1 MNATTLDDLVNGTYT
16 VDAVEKD
23 LVTKSKEQAREALPF
38 ERVQFENI
46 IQENKIDYM
55 EGYDNRFKRI
65 DWNVIEN
72 STKIVNGNIVPAFA
86 YYNVNKQS
94 NVCERNFNINS
105 MEDYEKV
112 AEVNKKL
119 VKHSKFRLN
128 LQNHVYHNYDDNKSA
143 LFFVPSMI
151 LGGLSI
157 IPLVS
162 HSPLWGF
169 ATAALLT
176 TFSWGVYCLNNHR
189 QTLTFNSTYTHS
201 FNGVLPNEIRNIVKN
216 ERGGF
221 DSIFL
226 VEEAYDWKIKHSE
239 EEIVTKV
246 PRNVD
251 PILVGFKNER
261 AFVLAKFDVS
271 PLEQHLLSEFSA

>member
-16 VDAVEKD
+16 VDSVEKD
-23 LVTKSKEQAREALPF
+23 FVTKSKEQAQEALPF
-38 ERVQFENI
+38 ERVQFETI

-65 DWNVIEN
+65 DWSVIKN
-72 STKIVNGNIVPAFA
+72 STKIVNGNVVPAFA
-86 YYNVNKQS
+86 FYDVNKRN
-94 NVCERNFNINS
+94 NVCERKFEMSTRNEYDTFTDLTKKMVRHNKFYFNLRRHIS
-105 MEDYEKV
+105 DC
-112 AEVNKKL
+112 
-119 VKHSKFRLN
+119 
-128 LQNHVYHNYDDNKSA
+128 YDTGGA
-143 LFFVPSMI
+143 GFIAIPSVLI
-151 LGGLSI
+151 GTVFAVLSF
-157 IPLVS
+157 L
-162 HSPLWGF
+162 HSPSWGWV
-169 ATAALLT
+169 TAALTLT
-176 TFSWGVYCLNNHR
+176 ASWGFYCMEKNNKR
-189 QTLTFNSTYTHS
+189 VDYNSSYTHS

-216 ERGGF
+216 ERGAF

-226 VEEAYDWKIKHSE
+226 VEEAYDWKIQHSD